1 MVVVVVVVV
10 VVVLDGSGSGSGS
23 SGSGSG
29 SSGSGRGRSGIH
41 TNSPG
46 LSGSLPDTAPIS
58 RSPVRVTISPG

>member
-1 MVVVVVVVV
+1 MVVVVIVVV

-29 SSGSGRGRSGIH
+29 RSGIH
-41 TNSPG
+41 ANSPR

-58 RSPVRVTISPG
+58 RSPIRVTISPG

>member
-29 SSGSGRGRSGIH
+29 RSGIH
-41 TNSPG
+41 ANSPG

-58 RSPVRVTISPG
+58 RSPIRVTISPG